1 MAVMGEVNHLARGS
15 HSGEQPKGFLGA
27 EIIERFHDV
36 VGEERCWGICSSEFV
51 IAGYSQR

>member
-27 EIIERFHDV
+27 EIIESNV
-36 VGEERCWGICSSEFV
+36 SIMSSAKKG
-51 IAGYSQR
+51 AGVCARANS